1 MSYRDSPGGPP
12 GPDGPAAPAGPA
24 GPAGA
29 RPFWGPQDGGHGAP
43 AYGGLGQPA
52 GYGAPLDSSG
62 MVPRTYLRWAIAAT
76 IGGVLFCLIGGV
88 PTGLASAYYA
98 RQVIP
103 RWQAGDQQGARSAAA
118 KARAWAIV
126 STVADVLGFVFAV
139 YLISS
144 GAANR
149 VG

>member
-1 MSYRDSPGGPP
+1 MSYGDSPG
-12 GPDGPAAPAGPA
+12 D
-24 GPAGA
+24 
-29 RPFWGPQDGGHGAP
+29 RPFWGPADGGHGAP
-43 AYGGLGQPA
+43 AYTGRGEQA
-52 GYGAPLDSSG
+52 GYGAPPDSAG
-62 MVPRTYLRWAIAAT
+62 AAPRTYLRWAIAAT
-76 IGGVLFCLIGGV
+76 VGGVLFCLIGGV
-88 PTGLASAYYA
+88 PTGLASVYFA

-118 KARAWAIV
+118 KARVWAIV
-126 STVADVLGFVFAV
+126 STVADVLGFFVAI